1 MGQRLNERMKQLERR
16 TSKGLSPPIFI
27 EILGDGMVEI
37 YSDIDGKKERMTEE
51 QYERH
56 GERFLKSDQTAVFEI
71 SFVDDISS
79 DSEEFKT

>member
-1 MGQRLNERMKQLERR
+1 MRYRLNERLKQLEHK
-16 TSKGLSPPIFI
+16 TFKGILPPIFI

-37 YSDIDGKKERMTEE
+37 YSDVDGKKERMTEE

-56 GERFLKSDQTAVFEI
+56 SERFMKSDQRAVFEI

-79 DSEEFKT
+79 DSE

>member
-1 MGQRLNERMKQLERR
+1 MAGGLNNRLKRLEYKNNRHNY
-16 TSKGLSPPIFI
+16 LPIFI

-51 QYERH
+51 EYEKH
-56 GERFLKSDQTAVFEI
+56 GKRFLKSNQTAVFEI

-79 DSEEFKT
+79 DSE